1 MLFRSG
7 RTVPITFNLA
17 GNPGS
22 EVSIYFRDRQSTE
35 TWTLIA
41 TLDVSSTISGL
52 TSSVN
57 EPGYIEYTWTGWA
70 PPSVMTACQIR
81 VESGQHPHLLNG
93 RSASVFPV
101 VQSGSIEGEI
111 TFESAPMSDVLVQIF
126 RNSQLV
132 TTSNTDADGRFNSGG
147 LEAGEYRVQPVEPG
161 YVFSPVSRQITVVS
175 GVIMTSDFA
184 AAPIE
189 TTITLTRPLD
199 NEKYYPGS
207 EFTVSYITSGLAGK
221 FVRVEYYNGSTTAV
235 IASSLPITDDGSQSA
250 LSHSLLR
257 VPSTGGLT
265 GLRIIIT
272 ATHNPAVRAE
282 HNIGFG
288 TYSLATLSGEVTL
301 GSSSPLSGASLTL
314 LGPGSDGPNIER
326 TAMTG
331 TGGAFSFLNTVQ
343 DTGRYTLFPTLAGY
357 VFNPAS
363 VDVTGSGTTA
373 IIRNFEATPV
383 GTMVS
388 IVSPVAGQ
396 IFYPGATFS
405 VAFIANQLTG
415 MHVTIEYDDGSGYQ
429 TLEANWLVPN
439 DGLCTY
445 PTYLTSP
452 ASQNTTLRVR
462 VACVE
467 YPTVVSV
474 SEFRTYRLASVSGS
488 ATVDNGDPMIGAQVT
503 LQGPGATGANVR
515 FTTTTDASGDYQFYE
530 IAQVGHY
537 SLYLSKTG
545 YEISPASYELDI
557 IEDTDRTSLN
567 FTGNIIGAFLSILS
581 PIGGTHPALKP
592 TDIEFTTAN
601 LCRNGPSNVIVEYWN
616 GTSWIGIT
624 TTCINTDG
632 YHTIAWSMPNAL
644 ATPMNGLQI
653 RARSVQIPSALGT
666 GNAFNVTNIPPAPS
680 DLVAT
685 FVNVFGVE
693 RRVYLNWVDNS
704 WNETKFEIERSEDG
718 GTYRKIRISLANIS
732 HFKDSLTSPNTN
744 YMYRVRAISSH
755 TYSSWIYSESVSVPQ
770 WKNVNLGL
778 GAYAIY
784 SVAWSDY
791 NNDRY
796 PDVAI
801 CGFTSSYSY
810 FTSVYKNNG
819 NGSYTEINAGLPAAT
834 IVLWGD
840 VNNDGRPDILLSG
853 KDSGYNPF
861 IRIALNNGD
870 DTFTVY
876 DAGIAGI
883 IGIEMISIA
892 IGDYN
897 NDGYLDIATNNG
909 KIYKNNGT
917 GYFTDIG
924 AAITVTAGPIA
935 WVDYNNEIGRAHV

>member
-1 MLFRSG
+1 
-7 RTVPITFNLA
+7 
-17 GNPGS
+17 
-22 EVSIYFRDRQSTE
+22 
-35 TWTLIA
+35 
-41 TLDVSSTISGL
+41 
-52 TSSVN
+52 
-57 EPGYIEYTWTGWA
+57 
-70 PPSVMTACQIR
+70 
-81 VESGQHPHLLNG
+81 
-93 RSASVFPV
+93 
-101 VQSGSIEGEI
+101 
-111 TFESAPMSDVLVQIF
+111 
-126 RNSQLV
+126 
-132 TTSNTDADGRFNSGG
+132 
-147 LEAGEYRVQPVEPG
+147 
-161 YVFSPVSRQITVVS
+161 
-175 GVIMTSDFA
+175 
-184 AAPIE
+184 
-189 TTITLTRPLD
+189 
-199 NEKYYPGS
+199 
-207 EFTVSYITSGLAGK
+207 
-221 FVRVEYYNGSTTAV
+221 
-235 IASSLPITDDGSQSA
+235 
-250 LSHSLLR
+250 
-257 VPSTGGLT
+257 
-265 GLRIIIT
+265 
-272 ATHNPAVRAE
+272 
-282 HNIGFG
+282 
-288 TYSLATLSGEVTL
+288 
-301 GSSSPLSGASLTL
+301 
-314 LGPGSDGPNIER
+314 
-326 TAMTG
+326 
-331 TGGAFSFLNTVQ
+331 
-343 DTGRYTLFPTLAGY
+343 
-357 VFNPAS
+357 
-363 VDVTGSGTTA
+363 
-373 IIRNFEATPV
+373 
-383 GTMVS
+383 
-388 IVSPVAGQ
+388 
-396 IFYPGATFS
+396 
-405 VAFIANQLTG
+405 
-415 MHVTIEYDDGSGYQ
+415 
-429 TLEANWLVPN
+429 
-439 DGLCTY
+439 
-445 PTYLTSP
+445 
-452 ASQNTTLRVR
+452 
-462 VACVE
+462 
-467 YPTVVSV
+467 
-474 SEFRTYRLASVSGS
+474 
-488 ATVDNGDPMIGAQVT
+488 MIGAQVT

-935 WVDYNNEIGRAHV
+935 WVDYNNDGYLDLVTHGYSNSQSTIIFQNIAGTDVFNSIEANFPTLNDMASAWCDYNNDDFPDVAVIGFDGDSQRVSKIYKNMGDNTFTLAMSLKGLQFPSIAWGDYDNDGYKDIIIAGGTYGGYPENPYTIVYRNNGDGLFSEVKQTLPGVNRGFLSWIDENNDGFLDISIVGNTDYDGNIFMLFRSNGYKTLTEVRTGLPNMYECCIDTADFNNNGIMDIAFTGNNEIGNNISKIFRTAYDNNHNDINAGLTTLSEGIISWCDFNNDGFIDLALTGDLSSGSGRCTKIFRNNGDESFSDIGVSIPGLELSFIDWGDYNNDGFQDIAVCGTSGTGDITRIYRNNGDGTFTDINAELPGICNGSLAWGDYNNDGLLDLVIAGKSIEVDEFSLCRLYNNNGNDTFSDKIGRASCRERV